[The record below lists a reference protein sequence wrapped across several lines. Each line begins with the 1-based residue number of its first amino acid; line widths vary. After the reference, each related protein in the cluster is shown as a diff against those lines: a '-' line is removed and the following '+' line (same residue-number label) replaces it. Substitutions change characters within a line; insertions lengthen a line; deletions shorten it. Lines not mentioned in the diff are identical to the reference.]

1 MMRKINL
8 LGPCFFVLV
17 LAASCSAQPAKAWD
31 SETGPIRLVAE
42 MYTSGEPAKLR
53 MAFHP
58 EAKLFAVRDGK
69 LWTLTFDEYL
79 ANVVKGAAS
88 TAQRPQRTVD
98 RIERA
103 GNTATA
109 TITTVS
115 PGIKVIDFLTLLE
128 ISGQWKII
136 SKAFFVEKTSAAGA
150 APASGAESQSVDR
163 EIQKEKKYFDFLLGT
178 WVLEKSERPSG
189 TTHGGDDLY
198 EFRKVLNGNAIS
210 AEWYFNRG
218 TKDKPDYAN
227 AMYFS
232 AFDISTKTWSFYYIS
247 EKSAQYWE
255 GRKENGRWV
264 FYKEFTLDGAP
275 LLQKQEWQIQDQSTI
290 LRRIDNSK
298 DGGKT
303 WTSYFFTLK
312 KKV

>member
-1 MMRKINL
+1 MLVMAA
-8 LGPCFFVLV
+8 PC
-17 LAASCSAQPAKAWD
+17 AAQQTNARD
-31 SETGPIRLVAE
+31 NETGPIRAVAE
-42 MYTSGEPAKLR
+42 MYTSGELAKLR

-58 EAKLFAVRDGK
+58 EAKLFAVRDGE
-69 LWTLTFDEYL
+69 LLIITLSQYL
-79 ANVVKGAAS
+79 ANVSKGAAS

-103 GNTATA
+103 GNIATA

-115 PGIKVIDFLTLLE
+115 PGIKIVDFLTLLE

-136 SKAFFVEKTSAAGA
+136 NKTFFVEKTSTASA
-150 APASGAESQSVDR
+150 APANSAESQSGDR
-163 EIQKEKKYFDFLLGT
+163 EIQEEKKYFDFLFGK
-178 WVLEKSERPSG
+178 WVIEKSETPSG
-189 TTHGGDDLY
+189 TTHGGDDVY
-198 EFRKVLNGNAIS
+198 EFRKALNGNAIS

-232 AFDISTKTWSFYYIS
+232 AFNISTKTWSFYYVS

-264 FYKEFTLDGAP
+264 FYKEFTVDGERF
-275 LLQKQEWQIQDQSTI
+275 LQRQEWQFQDQSTV
-290 LRRIDNSK
+290 LRKIENSK

-303 WTSYFFTLK
+303 WTSYLFTLK
-312 KKV
+312 RKG